1 MQKIILALI
10 LSLIITGANA
20 QKKKG
25 KANAS
30 VSKVSPEELIE
41 SYKFKEAATLINKEI
56 QAAQRKQQSTEK
68 LEELL
73 VTANNGQNML
83 SSTED
88 VVFIDSVV
96 VDKEKILEVYRISSE
111 SGKIDYLK
119 NLMKGSK
126 LSLKEANGIAYT
138 PQLLDKIYYSSIKDS
153 ALYMFTRDRLDDQWG
168 EAKQVQGLE
177 DFGYDQITPFVLT
190 DGATLYFAA
199 KGEESLGGYDI
210 FMSRY
215 SQDQG
220 TFLKPENIGMPF
232 NSPSNDYLYVVDEA
246 NNLGW
251 FASDRRQ
258 PEGKVCVYVFIPNE
272 TRKSYDL
279 ENFEDAIP
287 NFAKINSIKATWA
300 GENDRVKSALERLK
314 NIFSE
319 ESRSGASSDF
329 LFVINDSKTYNS
341 LQDFKDAKAKG
352 YASQWAEALK
362 IYDSQKA
369 QLDSEREVYSTADT
383 EKRNLLKPQILAKEK
398 EVEKLKASIKNLEK
412 QIREEELKKQ

>member
-20 QKKKG
+20 QIKKR

-56 QAAQRKQQSTEK
+56 QAAQRKQRSTEK

-168 EAKQVQGLE
+168 ETKQVQGLE

-232 NSPSNDYLYVVDEA
+232 NSPSNDYYM
-246 NNLGW
+246 
-251 FASDRRQ
+251 
-258 PEGKVCVYVFIPNE
+258 
-272 TRKSYDL
+272 
-279 ENFEDAIP
+279 
-287 NFAKINSIKATWA
+287 
-300 GENDRVKSALERLK
+300 
-314 NIFSE
+314 
-319 ESRSGASSDF
+319 
-329 LFVINDSKTYNS
+329 
-341 LQDFKDAKAKG
+341 
-352 YASQWAEALK
+352 
-362 IYDSQKA
+362 
-369 QLDSEREVYSTADT
+369 
-383 EKRNLLKPQILAKEK
+383 
-398 EVEKLKASIKNLEK
+398 
-412 QIREEELKKQ
+412 

>member
-20 QKKKG
+20 QIKKGKG

-126 LSLKEANGIAYT
+126 WYSL
-138 PQLLDKIYYSSIKDS
+138 YS
-153 ALYMFTRDRLDDQWG
+153 A
-168 EAKQVQGLE
+168 
-177 DFGYDQITPFVLT
+177 IT
-190 DGATLYFAA
+190 
-199 KGEESLGGYDI
+199 
-210 FMSRY
+210 
-215 SQDQG
+215 
-220 TFLKPENIGMPF
+220 
-232 NSPSNDYLYVVDEA
+232 
-246 NNLGW
+246 
-251 FASDRRQ
+251 
-258 PEGKVCVYVFIPNE
+258 
-272 TRKSYDL
+272 
-279 ENFEDAIP
+279 
-287 NFAKINSIKATWA
+287 
-300 GENDRVKSALERLK
+300 
-314 NIFSE
+314 
-319 ESRSGASSDF
+319 
-329 LFVINDSKTYNS
+329 
-341 LQDFKDAKAKG
+341 
-352 YASQWAEALK
+352 
-362 IYDSQKA
+362 
-369 QLDSEREVYSTADT
+369 
-383 EKRNLLKPQILAKEK
+383 
-398 EVEKLKASIKNLEK
+398 
-412 QIREEELKKQ
+412 

>member
-20 QKKKG
+20 QIKKG

-210 FMSRY
+210 FMSRD

-287 NFAKINSIKATWA
+287 NFAKINSIKATWV

-314 NIFSE
+314 NIFTE

-329 LFVINDSKTYNS
+329 LFVINDSKIYTS

-412 QIREEELKKQ
+412 LIREEELKKQ

>member
-1 MQKIILALI
+1 MQKIILTII
-10 LSLIITGANA
+10 LSLITTGINA
-20 QKKKG
+20 QIKKG
-25 KANAS
+25 KTSAP
-30 VSKVSPEELIE
+30 VSMVSPEELIE
-41 SYKFKEAATLINKEI
+41 SYKFKDAATLINKDI

-96 VDKEKILEVYRISSE
+96 VDKEKILGVYRISSE

-126 LSLKEANGIAYT
+126 LSSKEANCIAYT

-153 ALYMFTRDRLDDQWG
+153 AFYLFTRDRLDDQWG
-168 EAKQVQGLE
+168 ETKQVQGLE

-232 NSPSNDYLYVVDEA
+232 NSPANDYLYVVDEA

-300 GENDRVKSALERLK
+300 GENDRVKSALERLN

-319 ESRSGASSDF
+319 ESRNGTSSDF
-329 LFVINDSKTYNS
+329 LFVINDSKTYTS
-341 LQDFKDAKAKG
+341 LQEFQNAKAKG
-352 YASQWAEALK
+352 YASQWVEAQK
-362 IYDSQKA
+362 IYKSQKA
-369 QLDSEREVYSTADT
+369 QLDSERDIYVAADSG
-383 EKRNLLKPQILAKEK
+383 KKNSLKPQILAKEK

-412 QIREEELKKQ
+412 LIRKEELKKQ

>member
-20 QKKKG
+20 QIKKG

-56 QAAQRKQQSTEK
+56 QAAQRKQRSTEK

-153 ALYMFTRDRLDDQWG
+153 ALYMFTRDSEASARFGRFRLRPNYSVCSYRWRN
-168 EAKQVQGLE
+168 
-177 DFGYDQITPFVLT
+177 
-190 DGATLYFAA
+190 TL
-199 KGEESLGGYDI
+199 L
-210 FMSRY
+210 R
-215 SQDQG
+215 
-220 TFLKPENIGMPF
+220 
-232 NSPSNDYLYVVDEA
+232 
-246 NNLGW
+246 
-251 FASDRRQ
+251 
-258 PEGKVCVYVFIPNE
+258 C
-272 TRKSYDL
+272 
-279 ENFEDAIP
+279 
-287 NFAKINSIKATWA
+287 
-300 GENDRVKSALERLK
+300 
-314 NIFSE
+314 
-319 ESRSGASSDF
+319 
-329 LFVINDSKTYNS
+329 
-341 LQDFKDAKAKG
+341 
-352 YASQWAEALK
+352 
-362 IYDSQKA
+362 
-369 QLDSEREVYSTADT
+369 
-383 EKRNLLKPQILAKEK
+383 
-398 EVEKLKASIKNLEK
+398 
-412 QIREEELKKQ
+412 